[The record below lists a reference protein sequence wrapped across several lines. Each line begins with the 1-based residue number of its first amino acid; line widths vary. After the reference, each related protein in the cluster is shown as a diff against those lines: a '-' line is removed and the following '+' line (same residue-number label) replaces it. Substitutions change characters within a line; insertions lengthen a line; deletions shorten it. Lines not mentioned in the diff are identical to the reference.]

1 MAESAAAAHQAPVQA
16 LHPHWQVAIEDTS
29 PMNLCVRR
37 EAHVFLGGFP
47 DGALFHMDME
57 DGAYMM
63 ALYEAYGG
71 VKWLGSPSTLY
82 VRRAGNG
89 LDRRMQQFTHAPGTV
104 ALVEQDAKY
113 GDARMDLI
121 DGALALVRDRLAE
134 YQAVEELVQLDPLT
148 GAGAAMHA
156 ERRGAFGHAYGLARP
171 TYSIA
176 PRSLG
181 AQTGGD
187 GEGWEDGAGD
197 AQAQAQGLPPSTV
210 LVPHVCVCVCGLCVC
225 RLRVCRLCVCCLI
238 VRVACVCV
246 ACGPQE
252 CCTRPR
258 TLGVVSLFE
267 TSASACPVSSD
278 THSFFLCCFCWA
290 LCVAQ
295 VVAVLFRGCRAQT
308 LRNTLASLLY
318 RLLDV
323 RHLCCSMIRTEVC
336 PHHRVSEVCSPRT
349 LRVLY
354 DMRHLSYF
362 AP

>member
-82 VRRAGNG
+82 VRRVGNG
-89 LDRRMQQFTHAPGTV
+89 LDRRMQQFTHPPGTV

-181 AQTGGD
+181 AQTGED

-197 AQAQAQGLPPSTV
+197 AQAQAQVLPPSTV
-210 LVPHVCVCVCGLCVC
+210 LVPHVCVSLVCASLACVLLVCVS
-225 RLRVCRLCVCCLI
+225 LVCVLLVCVLLVCVSLVCVLLVC
-238 VRVACVCV
+238 VRVACV
-246 ACGPQE
+246 
-252 CCTRPR
+252 
-258 TLGVVSLFE
+258 
-267 TSASACPVSSD
+267 
-278 THSFFLCCFCWA
+278 
-290 LCVAQ
+290 
-295 VVAVLFRGCRAQT
+295 
-308 LRNTLASLLY
+308 
-318 RLLDV
+318 
-323 RHLCCSMIRTEVC
+323 
-336 PHHRVSEVCSPRT
+336 
-349 LRVLY
+349 
-354 DMRHLSYF
+354 
-362 AP
+362 